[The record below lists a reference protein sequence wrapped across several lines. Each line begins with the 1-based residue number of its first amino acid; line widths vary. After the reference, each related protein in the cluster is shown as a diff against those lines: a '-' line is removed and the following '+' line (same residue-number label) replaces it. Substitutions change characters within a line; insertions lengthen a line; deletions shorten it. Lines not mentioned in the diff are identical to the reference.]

1 MADESRLI
9 RKQVQLSE
17 ASKEPM
23 QSRKRRVSS
32 SAEDI
37 SAAKRKRV
45 AQPHQKNTVMEDCEL
60 DRLRAIFATPK
71 PSHQPFD
78 PSSFV
83 TPDQLFGNIKRG
95 VQFHSP
101 VSRTAQRKTPSGV
114 AAPKILKAI
123 QLPLRVEMQWQSCHE
138 GVFVFTA
145 EPVKATK
152 QRRKKAVGS
161 AKASRK
167 TRNRIRARSARG
179 AAKARSQEE
188 MPTGRQTRSGKRKA
202 PDSDATLP
210 VKKACVA
217 QEPEPKVPQPAVRRS
232 ARHAKTAVSDL
243 IVEETTRSIR
253 RKAVDFAKPEAVK
266 PPFQVTVHKSA
277 RGKASTP
284 TDTLLEL
291 PVTRQTR
298 RRQSAVPEV
307 PAVNNKKAATPTD
320 TPLEVPAT
328 RQTRSRGPVTEVPA
342 SQVVAPS
349 TRSTRQKK
357 AAAEVVSEEQHTS
370 QSMNRVGS
378 KWSPE
383 ENKTPLKVKEAASS
397 GTTPLVR
404 RSERLAKK
412 YNHMQA

>member
-1 MADESRLI
+1 MADEIRLI

-243 IVEETTRSIR
+243 VVEETTRST
-253 RKAVDFAKPEAVK
+253 RKKAADFAKPEIVQ
-266 PPFQVTVHKSA
+266 PPFQVTVRRSA
-277 RGKASTP
+277 RGKAPTP
-284 TDTLLEL
+284 TDTLLEH

-298 RRQSAVPEV
+298 RRPEV
-307 PAVNNKKAATPTD
+307 PAVNNKKATTPTNI
-320 TPLEVPAT
+320 PLEFPAT
-328 RQTRSRGPVTEVPA
+328 RQTKSRGPVTEVPVA
-342 SQVVAPS
+342 QVAAPS

>member
-1 MADESRLI
+1 M
-9 RKQVQLSE
+9 SE
-17 ASKEPM
+17 ASKKPM

-32 SAEDI
+32 TAEDI
-37 SAAKRKRV
+37 SAAKRRRV
-45 AQPHQKNTVMEDCEL
+45 AQPHQKNTVMEDCDL
-60 DRLRAIFATPK
+60 DGLLTLFATPK
-71 PSHQPFD
+71 PAHQPFD

-152 QRRKKAVGS
+152 QRRKKKAVGS

-167 TRNRIRARSARG
+167 TRNRIRARSAGG
-179 AAKARSQEE
+179 AAKARPQKE
-188 MPTGRQTRSGKRKA
+188 MPTGRQTRSEKRKA
-202 PDSDATLP
+202 PDSGATLP
-210 VKKACVA
+210 VNKACVA

-232 ARHAKTAVSDL
+232 ARHAKTAVSDPV
-243 IVEETTRSIR
+243 VEETTRSTR
-253 RKAVDFAKPEAVK
+253 RKAADFAKPEAVQS
-266 PPFQVTVHKSA
+266 PCDVTVRRSA
-277 RGKASTP
+277 RGKAPTP
-284 TDTLLEL
+284 MDTLLEV

-307 PAVNNKKAATPTD
+307 PAVNNKKATTPTNIS
-320 TPLEVPAT
+320 LELPAT
-328 RQTRSRGPVTEVPA
+328 RQTKSRGPVTEVPA
-342 SQVVAPS
+342 SQVAAPS
-349 TRSTRQKK
+349 TRSTRQKN

-378 KWSPE
+378 KWNPE

-412 YNHMQA
+412 YNHIQA